1 MAIATKRKMT
11 KKQPMSKGGAASVD
25 LKAYG
30 PEPIIEGSLDGND
43 SRYLK
48 ALNWYNYM
56 KDVEDARSY
65 IVDWMK
71 KDKYATGQISAVRR
85 ASKND
90 ISTTAGWQARMMS
103 NGTVLNERSKE
114 FFAAKLALIF
124 SREEKIVTEST
135 KPVVNIQARIAQK
148 TNTFIETIENEIDG
162 VMNGGTFSA
171 YEFFKSNE
179 VSAQSVNTIRA
190 FYLPAY
196 EQLNTPD
203 AQTKEA
209 YGKTL
214 KKWLDFYAAIISDCD
229 RFVNNKKAVKVS
241 RPRKTKAK
249 PVVDVVKQ
257 MKFQKEDKELKIVS
271 IHPTEVVGCQQLWTY
286 NTKYKQLTVFNAS
299 GPAGITVKGT
309 TLIGFDIESSSQK
322 NLRKPEETIKQLLG
336 AGKVALR
343 KFIDTVKA
351 VEKKQTGRINENTI
365 LLKVT
370 K

>member
-1 MAIATKRKMT
+1 MAIAAKKKATT
-11 KKQPMSKGGAASVD
+11 KKPMSRGGAAATD

-30 PEPIIEGSLDGND
+30 PEPIIEGFLDSHD
-43 SRYLK
+43 PRYLK

-65 IVDWMK
+65 IVEWMT
-71 KDKYATGQISAVRR
+71 KDRYVKGQINAVRR
-85 ASKND
+85 ANKND
-90 ISTTAGWQARMMS
+90 ISTTAGWQARMMT
-103 NGTVLNERSKE
+103 NGTNLEERSRE
-114 FFAAKLALIF
+114 FFADKLMIIL
-124 SREEKIVTEST
+124 SREVRVVSDDT

-148 TNTFIETIENEIDG
+148 TNTHIESIENEIDN

-179 VSAQSVNTIRA
+179 VSAQAVNTIRA

-196 EQLNTPD
+196 EQLKTPD

-214 KKWLDFYAAIISDCD
+214 KKWLEFYAAFISDCD
-229 RFVNNKKAVKVS
+229 RFANNKKAVRVS
-241 RPRKTKAK
+241 RPRKTKTK
-249 PVVDVVKQ
+249 PVVDVIKQ
-257 MKFQKEDKELKIVS
+257 LKFQKEDKELKIVS

-286 NTKYKQLTVFNAS
+286 NTKYKQLSVFNAS

-309 TLIGFDIESSSQK
+309 TLLGFDIETSSQK

-336 AGKVALR
+336 SGKVALR
-343 KFIDTVKA
+343 KFIDTIKA
-351 VEKKQTGRINENTI
+351 VEKKPTGRINENTI

>member
-1 MAIATKRKMT
+1 MAIAAKRKTT
-11 KKQPMSKGGAASVD
+11 KKTMSKGGAASVD

-30 PEPIIEGSLDGND
+30 PEPIIEGILESND
-43 SRYLK
+43 PRYLK

-56 KDVEDARSY
+56 ADVENARTY
-65 IVDWMK
+65 IVDWMT
-71 KDKYATGQISAVRR
+71 KDKYVKGQINAVRR
-85 ASKND
+85 ANKND
-90 ISTTAGWQARMMS
+90 ISTTAGWIARMLS
-103 NGTVLNERSKE
+103 NGTILNERSRE
-114 FFAAKLALIF
+114 FFADKLMIIL
-124 SREEKIVTEST
+124 SREEKVVTDTT

-148 TNTFIETIENEIDG
+148 TNTFIESIENEIDN

-171 YEFFKSNE
+171 YDFFKNNE
-179 VSAQSVNTIRA
+179 VSAQAVNTIRA

-209 YGKTL
+209 YGKSL

-229 RFVNNKKAVKVS
+229 RFANNKKAVKVS

-249 PVVDVVKQ
+249 PAVDVVKQ

-271 IHPTEVVGCQQLWTY
+271 VHPTEVVGCQQLWTY

-309 TLIGFDIESSSQK
+309 TLIGFDTESSSQK
-322 NLRKPEETIKQLLG
+322 SLRKPEETIKLLLG

-351 VEKKQTGRINENTI
+351 VEKKPTGRINENTI
-365 LLKVT
+365 LLKVN